1 MQTCIILYDERINRY
16 RRMQDISVLLDTEPT
31 PELCAEMIEC
41 DILQKQAHEELC
53 SYDKHKKF
61 LYKHPLT
68 INRQK
73 IATYIIKIEDMRKK
87 QPEEFQNEITNL
99 NQNIR
104 RIESNIRNK
113 KYKDDATLKSWEINL
128 SLAREKQKI
137 ISNLI

>member
-1 MQTCIILYDERINRY
+1 M
-16 RRMQDISVLLDTEPT
+16 V
-31 PELCAEMIEC
+31 EC
-41 DILQKQAHEELC
+41 DILQKQANDELC
-53 SYDKHKKF
+53 SFDKYKKF

-73 IATYIIKIEDMRKK
+73 IATYVIRMEEMRKS

-113 KYKDDATLKSWEINL
+113 KYKDENTLEGWKTNLEI
-128 SLAREKQKI
+128 AKEKQKI
-137 ISNLI
+137 INNLL

>member
-1 MQTCIILYDERINRY
+1 
-16 RRMQDISVLLDTEPT
+16 MQDISILLDSESTS
-31 PELCAEMIEC
+31 ELCAEMVEC
-41 DILQKQAHEELC
+41 DILQKQAHDELC
-53 SYDKHKKF
+53 SFDKYKKF

-73 IATYIIKIEDMRKK
+73 IATYVIRMEEMRKS

-113 KYKDDATLKSWEINL
+113 KYKDENTLEGWKTNLEI
-128 SLAREKQKI
+128 AKEKQKI
-137 ISNLI
+137 INNLL